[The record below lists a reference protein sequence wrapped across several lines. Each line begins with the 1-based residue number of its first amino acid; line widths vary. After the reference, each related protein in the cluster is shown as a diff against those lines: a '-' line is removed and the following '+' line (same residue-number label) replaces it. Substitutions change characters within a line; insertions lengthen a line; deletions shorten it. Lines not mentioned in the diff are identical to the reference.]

1 VWRIGRSATVPSNYS
16 LMNLMYSASEVSLLA
31 ASKGLMSSVAT
42 SKLIRSIDCRFEDN
56 VGNVFFGSQ
65 SAASQLV

>member
-1 VWRIGRSATVPSNYS
+1 
-16 LMNLMYSASEVSLLA
+16 MNLMYSASEVSLLA
-31 ASKGLMSSVAT
+31 ASKGSMSSVAT